1 MIKITFSDGTV
12 KTINESTKI
21 VAWKATDGVINKTPF
36 YREMAFEGSYNDGT
50 EIATDDPLNGISGL
64 IGSTD
69 WFTIGKDRTLYKTS
83 AVVKLELID

>member
-12 KTINESTKI
+12 ETINKSTKI
-21 VAWKATDGVINKTPF
+21 VAWKSTDSDPGKTPF
-36 YREMAFEGSYNDGT
+36 YRDMAFEGSYNDGT
-50 EIATDDPLNGISGL
+50 EIATKDPLNGISGL

-69 WFTIGKDRTLYKTS
+69 WFSIGKDKTLYKTS